1 MGTEGE
7 WHNDGSLST
16 IADNRM
22 WKEFFDA
29 KKGSYPAGKVRYC
42 RRILH
47 DKDSTEAIRE
57 ISRGE
62 HVFSIPKKTQIG
74 KPNTNK
80 KRSLYAFNEVETMAL
95 RLVAYNMH
103 FYDNIFARNL
113 FSFRNGYGLREAMS
127 ALRKSPGIGKMYG
140 YKMDIHDYFNTVDVG
155 ILLDDL
161 DRTMEDKPLV
171 SMYRNLLSGD
181 EVMFEGEIIKEKK
194 GVMAGIP
201 VAPFLSNFYLRE
213 MDSYF
218 SEKDCYYYRYAD
230 DILLMAKTD
239 EEAKILHDE
248 LLSIIESKGLT
259 INPDKERHY
268 VPGDVIEF
276 LGCTIVEKGNTV
288 IVEMNYKPP
297 APKEKKARAPG
308 SSRTPRKRK
317 ASGSSGHP
325 KRKRECGH
333 RKKKLKKRA
342 MLEAQNRSG

>member
-42 RRILH
+42 RRLLH
-47 DKDSTEAIRE
+47 DRDSTDIIRE

-74 KPNTNK
+74 KPNSNK
-80 KRSLYAFNEVETMAL
+80 KRSLYTFDNVETMAL
-95 RLVAYNMH
+95 RLVAYNMQ
-103 FYDNIFARNL
+103 FYDSLFSRNL
-113 FSFRNGYGLREAMS
+113 FSFRNGYGLKEAMS
-127 ALRKSPGIGKMYG
+127 ALRKSPGIGQMYG
-140 YKMDIHDYFNTVDVG
+140 YKMDIHDYFNTVDVD

-161 DRTMEDKPLV
+161 DRTIEDKPLV
-171 SMYRNLLSGD
+171 NMYRNLLSG
-181 EVMFEGEIIKEKK
+181 EEALFEGEVIREKK

-201 VAPFLSNFYLRE
+201 VAPFLSNYYLRE
-213 MDSYF
+213 MDFHF
-218 SEKDCYYYRYAD
+218 SEKDCYYFRYAD

-239 EEAKILHDE
+239 EEAKGLHDE

-259 INPDKERHY
+259 INPDKEKHY

-276 LGCTIVEKGNTV
+276 LGCTIVQKGNTV

-297 APKEKKARAPG
+297 APSEKKAK
-308 SSRTPRKRK
+308 SSGAPRKRRTSK
-317 ASGSSGHP
+317 GSGHH

-333 RKKKLKKRA
+333 RKKKFKKRA
-342 MLEAQNRSG
+342 MLEAQNRSE

>member
-42 RRILH
+42 RRLLH
-47 DKDSTEAIRE
+47 DRDSTDIIRE

-74 KPNTNK
+74 KPNSNK
-80 KRSLYAFNEVETMAL
+80 KRSLYAFNNVETMAL
-95 RLVAYNMH
+95 RLVAYNMQ
-103 FYDNIFARNL
+103 FYDSLFSRNL
-113 FSFRNGYGLREAMS
+113 FSFRNGYGLKEAMS
-127 ALRKSPGIGKMYG
+127 ALRKSPGIGQMYG
-140 YKMDIHDYFNTVDVG
+140 YKMDIHDYFNTVDVD

-161 DRTMEDKPLV
+161 DRTIEDKPLV
-171 SMYRNLLSGD
+171 NMYRNLLSG
-181 EVMFEGEIIKEKK
+181 EEALFEGEVIREKK

-201 VAPFLSNFYLRE
+201 VAPFLSNYYLRE
-213 MDSYF
+213 MDFHF
-218 SEKDCYYYRYAD
+218 SEKDCYYFRYAD

-239 EEAKILHDE
+239 EEAKGLHDE

-259 INPDKERHY
+259 INPDKEKHY

-276 LGCTIVEKGNTV
+276 LGCTIVQKGNTV

-297 APKEKKARAPG
+297 APSEKKAK
-308 SSRTPRKRK
+308 SSGAPRKRRTSK
-317 ASGSSGHP
+317 GSGHH

-333 RKKKLKKRA
+333 RKKKFKKRA
-342 MLEAQNRSG
+342 MLEAQNRSE